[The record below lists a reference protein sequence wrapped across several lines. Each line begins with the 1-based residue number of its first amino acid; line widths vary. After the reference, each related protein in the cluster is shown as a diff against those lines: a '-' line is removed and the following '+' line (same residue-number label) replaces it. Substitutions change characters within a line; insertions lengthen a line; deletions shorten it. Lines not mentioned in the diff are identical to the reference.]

1 MHELFF
7 LQKVIERLNDNY
19 VRFRGQVRPV
29 PSVFHNELNYIIWS
43 LLILLNLYL
52 VSFHL
57 DSQYEMMM

>member
-19 VRFRGQVRPV
+19 VSFGGQVRSV
-29 PSVFHNELNYIIWS
+29 PSVFHNELNYWT
-43 LLILLNLYL
+43 LFILLNLYL

-57 DSQYEMMM
+57 DSEYEMMM

>member
-1 MHELFF
+1 MNCFF

-19 VRFRGQVRPV
+19 VSFCGQVRSV
-29 PSVFHNELNYIIWS
+29 PSVFHNELNHIIWT
-43 LLILLNLYL
+43 LFILLNLYL